1 MTAEK
6 RKITFHGR
14 VQFKKIRHVSEFSE
28 DEIRNGWYDTDDFA
42 QMSDNVSE
50 IAALVGKG
58 KKSLNGEELC
68 LRGLEHI
75 IEEELADYRAEK
87 MINSIDAVL
96 DEQEQQWDDGI
107 EDQEA
112 IAKLYAE
119 FGKGLLEEA
128 HQLGLEDA
136 KEGYKTWDELFQESP
151 HQRIRK
157 GKTKSKKKETRKAKK
172 KKKVKKEKKEKREQ
186 IDESEKVSPT
196 SLPDRSPLL
205 SQLSMESLIA
215 PPPRSRASKLGNDNS
230 IMLSSLQEESSFLL
244 QDSDSMLLQADVEVV
259 NDGEKKRRKYQPRR
273 TMADRRNG
281 SEASPF
287 VIRRDGTLR
296 FKRPEEERK
305 LREQKQKRKFEISK
319 SMSAALDF
327 DDDDD
332 DILAGILSSKS
343 SKSKPRKSS
352 KGSSKG
358 LSRGSRYR

>member
-6 RKITFHGR
+6 RKIKFHGR
-14 VQFKKIRHVSEFSE
+14 VQFKKIRHVSDFSE

-75 IEEELADYRAEK
+75 IEEELAEYRAEK
-87 MINSIDAVL
+87 MLHSIDAVL
-96 DEQEQQWDDGI
+96 DEQEQQWDEGK
-107 EDQEA
+107 EDPEA
-112 IAKLYAE
+112 IAKIYAE
-119 FGKGLLEEA
+119 FGKPLIREA
-128 HQLGLEDA
+128 HMVGLEDA
-136 KEGYKTWDELFQESP
+136 KEGWKTWDDLFQESP
-151 HQRIRK
+151 HQRMRK
-157 GKTKSKKKETRKAKK
+157 KQTETKSEKIKTPKAKK
-172 KKKVKKEKKEKREQ
+172 KKKIKKHKCEK
-186 IDESEKVSPT
+186 IDENEKT
-196 SLPDRSPLL
+196 SQKSSSDRSLL
-205 SQLSMESLIA
+205 SSQLSMESLSSS
-215 PPPRSRASKLGNDNS
+215 PPKSHGSKLRNGN
-230 IMLSSLQEESSFLL
+230 SSLQSLQESFAL
-244 QDSDSMLLQADVEVV
+244 QDSESMLFEADVEVV
-259 NDGEKKRRKYQPRR
+259 NDGEKKRKKYQPRR

-296 FKRPEEERK
+296 FKKPEVERK
-305 LREQKQKRKFEISK
+305 LREQKLKRKSDISK
-319 SMSAALDF
+319 SMSAALNF

-343 SKSKPRKSS
+343 KAKKSC

-358 LSRGSRYR
+358 LSRGSRHR